1 MLAQLPT
8 FTLITWGLGTLLTLI
23 LLIRMAISGQC
34 RDYPVFSLYLACNF
48 LQAALVAYLYQW
60 YGFTSM
66 RTYQLAWTTQALVV
80 VARAVSAGEVCHKIL
95 GKFKGVWAMSVR
107 ILVACG
113 ILVFCAA
120 LYFGKSG
127 YEFAVLRLEIGLESF
142 IATTIVG
149 LFWFARYYQVQ
160 IPSPTGLLGLGL
172 GLNSCSRILNDVV
185 FEQFVKSYQP
195 VWNYVSSAAFIAI
208 LVLWIWALWKPVELQ
223 ASEPRLRAKQ
233 VYQNLMPQVNHRLL
247 ELNEQLGQ
255 LWHAEQPRP

>member
-1 MLAQLPT
+1 M
-8 FTLITWGLGTLLTLI
+8 IV
-23 LLIRMAISGQC
+23 SGQY
-34 RDYPVFSLYLACNF
+34 RVYPLFSVYLACNF

-60 YGFTSM
+60 YGFSTM
-66 RTYQLAWTTQALVV
+66 RAYQLAWTTQALVV
-80 VARAVSAGEVCHKIL
+80 AARAFAAGEVCHKIL

-107 ILVACG
+107 ILMACG

-127 YEFAVLRLEIGLESF
+127 YQFAVLRLEIGLESF

-160 IPSPTGLLGLGL
+160 IPSATGLLGLGL

-185 FEQFVKSYQP
+185 FERFVKAYQP
-195 VWNYVSSAAFIAI
+195 AWNYVSSAAFIAI

-233 VYQNLMPQVNHRLL
+233 VYQDLMPQVNHRLL